1 MLIDKC
7 VDCQLQ
13 TGERPVFF
21 SLQVPRTF
29 LCSQVKNERSLIMAM
44 KLAGALFKK
53 AVFNLP
59 FMSQKTSRVDSA
71 EASQTYTWMF
81 GGPDVVFEDPISKAT
96 LSIGSAKNAAQME
109 PADFDY
115 VINCCPSDIAIH
127 HARVRELDLND
138 TNTVKLEKVA
148 VQLDDILRE
157 VRDVLQHERSRIL
170 CHCWMGAS
178 RSVAVATYLLCTIYG
193 PTMGNAEEDFNH
205 FYSEFKKHRKCIS
218 VSTTL
223 KQQVCDL
230 LNRQRNRPL
239 GPRFTEQP
247 AAAAATYSDPSK
259 TVEKPTEKP
268 AEKTA
273 EKPAPAEKT
282 VEKVSHRFPSDFD
295 DDSDDLSEEVHGL
308 DAAINENHMGR

>member
-1 MLIDKC
+1 
-7 VDCQLQ
+7 
-13 TGERPVFF
+13 
-21 SLQVPRTF
+21 
-29 LCSQVKNERSLIMAM
+29 MAM

-59 FMSQKTSRVDSA
+59 FMSEKTSRVDSA
-71 EASQTYTWMF
+71 EASQAYTWMF

-127 HARVRELDLND
+127 HTRVRELDLND

-247 AAAAATYSDPSK
+247 APLSK
-259 TVEKPTEKP
+259 TVEKQTVEKP
-268 AEKTA
+268 AQKEEEQART
-273 EKPAPAEKT
+273 EQT
-282 VEKVSHRFPSDFD
+282 VEKVVTHDFPSDF
-295 DDSDDLSEEVHGL
+295 DDSDDLSEEDEVG
-308 DAAINENHMGR
+308 AAIKENYIGR